1 MAVTGGLC
9 PLPERLGGDAL
20 TGWTASQHARVCADQ
35 VAKKRTAPLC
45 IFSWTQSGA
54 GALPV
59 VTGYIGMNGAGLAY
73 APIPRT
79 GSTMTFR
86 WDSGRFFDSYS
97 VAYPILPRHAVV
109 SARSSTYARAVHVL
123 LNDGIQI
130 RVFDAAGVAIATAL
144 AGSCVIW

>member
-1 MAVTGGLC
+1 MAVTGAFC
-9 PLPERLGGDAL
+9 PLPARLGGDAQ
-20 TGWTASQHARVCADQ
+20 TGWTASQHARMAADQ

-45 IFSWTQSGA
+45 VFSWTISGA

-59 VTGYIGMNGAGLAY
+59 VTSYIGMNGAGLAY
-73 APIPRT
+73 APTGRT
-79 GSTMTFR
+79 GSIMTFR

-97 VAYPILPRHAVV
+97 IAYPIMPRHAIV
-109 SARSSTYARAVHVL
+109 SPNSSTYARPVHVL

-144 AGSCVIW
+144 AGTCEIW